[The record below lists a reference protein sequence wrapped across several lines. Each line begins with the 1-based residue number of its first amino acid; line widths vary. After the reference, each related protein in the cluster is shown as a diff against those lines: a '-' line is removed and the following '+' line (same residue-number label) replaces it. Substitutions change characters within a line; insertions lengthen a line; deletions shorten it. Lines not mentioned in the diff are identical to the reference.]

1 MQETELSLIYSRA
14 NSKGFF
20 LMFSFL
26 ANPSTLLTKKIC
38 TFAMIH
44 LIVKQIRY
52 KYRYGCNMKS
62 PQKTKTKPKKPNL
75 GVWGPCV

>member
-1 MQETELSLIYSRA
+1 
-14 NSKGFF
+14 
-20 LMFSFL
+20 
-26 ANPSTLLTKKIC
+26 
-38 TFAMIH
+38 MIH